1 MSVTDTTVQA
11 VEIET
16 VRPGTKDKP
25 GGEADR
31 ELAGGNPVTV
41 ESVGGMR

>member
-11 VEIET
+11 VEMET
-16 VRPGTKDKP
+16 VRAGTRDKP

-31 ELAGGNPVTV
+31 ELEGGNPVTV
-41 ESVGGMR
+41 GSVDGMR